1 MSTIA
6 TMTAEN
12 IQLMEQN
19 AALQLQVAEMRNDID
34 ALLQHIKLEDT
45 DEVPLWHLI
54 IAEAKKK
61 YPTEVDR
68 SRLGGI
74 YKWQE
79 ENQEGTYKWQ
89 EQNQQAGQSTIV

>member
-12 IQLMEQN
+12 IRLKEEN
-19 AALQLQVAEMRNDID
+19 ERLQKQVAEMRNDID
-34 ALLQHIKLEDT
+34 ALLQHIKVEDT

-61 YPTEVDR
+61 YPAEVDK

-79 ENQEGTYKWQ
+79 ENQD
-89 EQNQQAGQSTIV
+89 AGQSTIV